1 MDSPKFMLGV
11 MIGALVF
18 AFVMINLW
26 FWNIVPVDTMREFHR
41 DQTHVYI
48 VVAIALGTMFGSGFV
63 CASLFDR
70 KKK

>member
-11 MIGALVF
+11 MIGAFAF

-26 FWNIVPVDTMREFHR
+26 FWNIVPVDTMRGFDSDKE
-41 DQTHVYI
+41 HVYMIIGI
-48 VVAIALGTMFGSGFV
+48 VFGTMIASGFL
-63 CASLFDR
+63 CARFFPH